1 MPRRFSLKTRLLSLL
16 LSAAMVLMFL
26 PASAFAADD
35 EQVRVGDAWLG
46 SATRVVSCGEG
57 GTAAYDPDTKTL
69 TLTNV
74 TINHDYNA
82 AIWNTVEGLTIKLVG
97 KNSINSGEQTGILSM
112 QGCGLLTLTGEE
124 GSLNITTADGQ
135 AIYANTGSLLIKDT
149 TVTASTEAFDTC
161 AVSADLGIEISG
173 STLESAIASGNAIYT
188 PGDLKIENSNVTTS
202 NDNQNNKGY
211 PAIWSDGDITINGGQ
226 LKSTCKGGTALGAA
240 STISI
245 TGCTLE
251 SASTDGN
258 AIYTPGDLKIEN
270 SNVTTSNDNT
280 NNNGYPAIWC
290 YGDITINGGQLKS
303 TCIGSDALGAVG
315 ALSITDCN
323 VENKGYYTALY
334 SGGKMTLTGGSIT
347 AEAENN
353 AIISNSA
360 MTITNATVKATAQRY
375 DALRASDVMKIN
387 GGSITADAGDNAII
401 SYSAMTITNATVK
414 ATAQRHNALR
424 ASDVMKINGGRV
436 EATTVLYD
444 EETYA
449 IHMQPLDDGSNDGR
463 MEIGGGVELYVK
475 GFSGIAV
482 GDEAT
487 IADAHIV
494 IDSEDWSIDM
504 PVKFAEG
511 CDIALALG
519 GDSMES
525 AEPFDWYSM
534 SLEPFTPGT
543 PGGTYRYLELFSG
556 AKHTLRVTNGM
567 ISELNGKPYTGN
579 EAEIPAGSPVTLTLT
594 VNEDAFT
601 AGEVFSSWTLSPTP
615 RDLQIN
621 GNVITFT
628 MPAEDVEIRA
638 TGDIP
643 PEPGPDAEGSPLFG
657 LALGAVGGTLVG
669 LTFYAAHELG
679 ITQTL
684 RETLPAGAA
693 IPANRGELA
702 LLLWNAADKPEP
714 EKQPAFTDVSDLE
727 TAKAAQWAIEA
738 GLMETESSGK
748 FAPAKRVTRLKVF
761 RTWKAANH

>member
-26 PASAFAADD
+26 PASAFAAD
-35 EQVRVGDAWLG
+35 EEQQVRVGYTCLG
-46 SATRVVSCGEG
+46 SATRSVTCGE

-74 TINHDYNA
+74 TINHDYDA
-82 AIWNTVEGLTIKLVG
+82 AIWNTTDDLTIKLVG
-97 KNSINSGEQTGILSM
+97 ENSINSGDQVGILS
-112 QGCGLLTLTGEE
+112 QEGRGLLTLTGE

-240 STISI
+240 GT
-245 TGCTLE
+245 
-251 SASTDGN
+251 
-258 AIYTPGDLKIEN
+258 
-270 SNVTTSNDNT
+270 
-280 NNNGYPAIWC
+280 
-290 YGDITINGGQLKS
+290 
-303 TCIGSDALGAVG
+303 
-315 ALSITDCN
+315 LSITNCN
-323 VENKGYYTALY
+323 VENKGSYTALY
-334 SGGKMTLTGGSIT
+334 SGGEMTLTGGSIT

-353 AIISNSA
+353 AILSRSA
-360 MTITNATVKATAQRY
+360 MTITNATVKATAQKY
-375 DALRASDVMKIN
+375 
-387 GGSITADAGDNAII
+387 
-401 SYSAMTITNATVK
+401 
-414 ATAQRHNALR
+414 NALR
-424 ASDVMKINGGRV
+424 ASDVMKIDGGRV
-436 EATTVLYD
+436 EATTTTVLYD
-444 EETYA
+444 DVEPYA
-449 IHMQPLDDGSNDGR
+449 IHMEPMGDGSNNGR

-475 GFSGIAV
+475 GYKGISV
-482 GDEAT
+482 GDGAT

-504 PVKFAEG
+504 PVKFADG
-511 CDIALALG
+511 YDIARALG
-519 GDSMES
+519 GDSKEN
-525 AEPFDWYSM
+525 AKPFDWYSM
-534 SLEPFTPGT
+534 NLEPYIPNQ
-543 PGGTYRYLELFSG
+543 PGTYRYLELLSG

-567 ISELNGKPYTGN
+567 ISEMNGKPYTGN

-628 MPAEDVEIRA
+628 MPAENVEIRA

-643 PEPGPDAEGSPLFG
+643 PEPGPDADGSPLFG
-657 LALGAVGGTLVG
+657 LALGAVSGTLVG
-669 LTFYAAHELG
+669 LTLYTVHELG

-761 RTWKAANH
+761 RTWKAVNH

>member
-1 MPRRFSLKTRLLSLL
+1 MRQKKGMFLMPRRFSLKTRLLSLL

-112 QGCGLLTLTGEE
+112 QGCGLLTLTGE

-251 SASTDGN
+251 SASTGSN
-258 AIYTPGDLKIEN
+258 AIYTPGDLTIEN
-270 SNVTTSNDNT
+270 SNVTTNSAGNL
-280 NNNGYPAIWC
+280 PAIWSDS
-290 YGDITINGGQLKS
+290 DITINGGQLKS
-303 TCIGSDALGAVG
+303 TCTGSDALGATG
-315 ALSITDCN
+315 TLSITDCT

-347 AEAENN
+347 AEAEDN

-360 MTITNATVKATAQRY
+360 MTITNATVKATAQH
-375 DALRASDVMKIN
+375 I
-387 GGSITADAGDNAII
+387 
-401 SYSAMTITNATVK
+401 
-414 ATAQRHNALR
+414 NALR
-424 ASDVMKINGGRV
+424 ASDVMKIDGGRV
-436 EATTVLYD
+436 EATTFGD
-444 EETYA
+444 KEYA
-449 IHMQPLDDGSNDGR
+449 IHMQPIDDEDNNGR

-475 GFSGIAV
+475 GFSGIFV
-482 GDEAT
+482 GEEAT

-494 IDSEDWSIDM
+494 IDSDEWSIDM
-504 PVKFAEG
+504 PVKFADG
-511 CDIALALG
+511 YDIALALG
-519 GDSMES
+519 GDSMEN

-534 SLEPFTPGT
+534 SLEPYTPNQ
-543 PGGTYRYLELFSG
+543 PGTYRYLELLSG

-567 ISELNGKPYTGN
+567 ISELNGKQYGDNVTD
-579 EAEIPAGSPVTLTLT
+579 IPAGSPVTLTLT

-615 RDLQIN
+615 RDLQID

-643 PEPGPDAEGSPLFG
+643 PEPGPDAEGNPLFG

-714 EKQPAFTDVSDLE
+714 ENQPAFTDVSDPE

>member
-1 MPRRFSLKTRLLSLL
+1 
-16 LSAAMVLMFL
+16 MVLMFL

-35 EQVRVGDAWLG
+35 EQVRVGDTWLG
-46 SATRVVSCGEG
+46 SAMRVVPCGD

-74 TINHDYNA
+74 TINCDDTT
-82 AIWNTVEGLTIKLVG
+82 AIFNKTDGLTIKLVG
-97 KNSINSGEQTGILSM
+97 ENSINSGKQSGILSM
-112 QGCGLLTLTGEE
+112 QGCGLLTLTGE
-124 GSLNITTADGQ
+124 GSLNITAAGH

-149 TVTASTEAFDTC
+149 TVKVSSDIL
-161 AVSADLGIEISG
+161 AVCADLGIEISN
-173 STLESAIASGNAIYT
+173 STIESASTDGNAIYA
-188 PGDLKIENSNVTTS
+188 PGDLTIENSNVTTS
-202 NDNQNNKGY
+202 NDNKNDDGY

-226 LKSTCKGGTALGAA
+226 LKSTCAGSKALGADGSLLVKDTTVKVSSDVLA
-240 STISI
+240 VYANLGIEISDSTF
-245 TGCTLE
+245 E
-251 SASTDGN
+251 SSSTNGN
-258 AIYTPGDLKIEN
+258 AIWTPGDLKIEN
-270 SNVTTSNDNT
+270 SNVTTSNDNK
-280 NNNGYPAIWC
+280 NDNGYPAIWC
-290 YGDITINGGQLKS
+290 DGDITINGGQLKS
-303 TCIGSDALGAVG
+303 TCAGSDALGAAG
-315 ALSITDCN
+315 TLSITDCT
-323 VENKGYYTALY
+323 VENKGASALY
-334 SGGKMTLTGGSIT
+334 SQGKMTLTGGSIT
-347 AEAENN
+347 ADAEYN

-375 DALRASDVMKIN
+375 
-387 GGSITADAGDNAII
+387 
-401 SYSAMTITNATVK
+401 
-414 ATAQRHNALR
+414 NALR
-424 ASDVMKINGGRV
+424 ASDVMKIDGGKV

-444 EETYA
+444 DETYA
-449 IHMQPLDDGSNDGR
+449 IHMQPMDDGSNNGR

-475 GFSGIAV
+475 GFSGINV

-504 PVKFAEG
+504 PVKFADG
-511 CDIALALG
+511 YDIARALG
-519 GDSMES
+519 GDSKES

-534 SLEPFTPGT
+534 SLKPFTPGT

-556 AKHTLRVTNGM
+556 ARHTLRVTNGT
-567 ISELNGKPYTGN
+567 ISELNGKPYTGS

-615 RDLQIN
+615 RDLQID

-643 PEPGPDAEGSPLFG
+643 PEPAPGEDGNPMFG
-657 LALGAVGGTLVG
+657 LALGAVAGTLVG

-714 EKQPAFTDVSDLE
+714 KNQPAFTDVSDPE

-738 GLMETESSGK
+738 GLMEIESSGK

-761 RTWKAANH
+761 RTWKAAKH

>member
-1 MPRRFSLKTRLLSLL
+1 MRQKKGMFLMPRRFSLKTRLLSLL

-270 SNVTTSNDNT
+270 SNVTTNSAGNL
-280 NNNGYPAIWC
+280 PAIWSDS
-290 YGDITINGGQLKS
+290 DITINGGQLKS
-303 TCIGSDALGAVG
+303 TCTGSDALGATG
-315 ALSITDCN
+315 TLSITDCT

-347 AEAENN
+347 AEAEDN

-360 MTITNATVKATAQRY
+360 MTITNATVKATAQH
-375 DALRASDVMKIN
+375 I
-387 GGSITADAGDNAII
+387 
-401 SYSAMTITNATVK
+401 
-414 ATAQRHNALR
+414 NALR
-424 ASDVMKINGGRV
+424 ASDVMKIDGGRV
-436 EATTVLYD
+436 EATTFGD
-444 EETYA
+444 EEYA
-449 IHMQPLDDGSNDGR
+449 IHMQPIDDEDNNGR

-475 GFSGIAV
+475 GFSGIFV
-482 GDEAT
+482 GEEAT

-494 IDSEDWSIDM
+494 IDSDEWSIDM

-519 GDSMES
+519 GDSMEN

-534 SLEPFTPGT
+534 SLEPYTPNQ
-543 PGGTYRYLELFSG
+543 PGTYRYLELLSG

-579 EAEIPAGSPVTLTLT
+579 EADIPAGSPVTLTLT

-601 AGEVFSSWTLSPTP
+601 AGEVFSSWALSPTP
-615 RDLQIN
+615 RDLQID

-643 PEPGPDAEGSPLFG
+643 PEPTPDAEGSPLFG
-657 LALGAVGGTLVG
+657 IALGAVGGTLVG

>member
-26 PASAFAADD
+26 PASAFAADE
-35 EQVRVGDAWLG
+35 EQVRVGSQWLG
-46 SATRVVSCGEG
+46 SATRSVTCGE

-69 TLTNV
+69 TLTNA

-97 KNSINSGEQTGILSM
+97 ENSINSGDQAGILSM

-124 GSLNITTADGQ
+124 GSLNITAADGH
-135 AIYANTGSLLIKDT
+135 AIYANTGSLLVKDT
-149 TVTASTEAFDTC
+149 TVKVSSDVL
-161 AVSADLGIEISG
+161 AVCADLGIEISC
-173 STLESAIASGNAIYT
+173 STFESSSTNGNAIYAPGDLKIENSNVTTSSDNESGTTYPAIWCDGNITINGGQLKSTCAGSKALGADGSLLVKDTTVKVSSDVLAVYANSGIEISGSTFESSSTDSNAIWT
-188 PGDLKIENSNVTTS
+188 PGDLKIENSNVTT
-202 NDNQNNKGY
+202 NNAGKF
-211 PAIWSDGDITINGGQ
+211 PVIWSDRNITINGGQ
-226 LKSTCKGGTALGAA
+226 LKSTCTGNDALGAA
-240 STISI
+240 GT
-245 TGCTLE
+245 
-251 SASTDGN
+251 
-258 AIYTPGDLKIEN
+258 
-270 SNVTTSNDNT
+270 
-280 NNNGYPAIWC
+280 
-290 YGDITINGGQLKS
+290 
-303 TCIGSDALGAVG
+303 
-315 ALSITDCN
+315 LSITDCT
-323 VENKGYYTALY
+323 VENKGASALY
-334 SGGKMTLTGGSIT
+334 SQGKMTLTGGSIT
-347 AEAENN
+347 ADAEYN

-375 DALRASDVMKIN
+375 
-387 GGSITADAGDNAII
+387 
-401 SYSAMTITNATVK
+401 
-414 ATAQRHNALR
+414 NALR
-424 ASDVMKINGGRV
+424 ASDVMKIDGGRV
-436 EATTVLYD
+436 EATTVLHD
-444 EETYA
+444 DVEPYA
-449 IHMQPLDDGSNDGR
+449 IHMQPMDDGNNGR

-475 GFSGIAV
+475 GVNGISV
-482 GDEAT
+482 GEGAT
-487 IADAHIV
+487 IADAHIF
-494 IDSEDWSIDM
+494 IDSEDCSIDM
-504 PVKFAEG
+504 PVKFADG
-511 CDIALALG
+511 YDIARALG

-534 SLEPFTPGT
+534 SLKPFTPGT

-556 AKHTLRVTNGM
+556 ARHTLRVTNGM

-615 RDLQIN
+615 RDLQID

-643 PEPGPDAEGSPLFG
+643 PEPAPGEDGNPMFG

-702 LLLWNAADKPEP
+702 LLLWNAANKPEP
-714 EKQPAFTDVSDLE
+714 ENQPAFTDVSDLE

>member
-16 LSAAMVLMFL
+16 LSASMVLMFL

-35 EQVRVGDAWLG
+35 EQVRVGYTWLG
-46 SATRVVSCGEG
+46 SATRSVPCGE

-69 TLTNV
+69 TLTNA

-97 KNSINSGEQTGILSM
+97 ENSINSGDQAGILSM

-124 GSLNITTADGQ
+124 GSLDITAADGH
-135 AIYANTGSLLIKDT
+135 AIYANTGSLLVKGT
-149 TVTASTEAFDTC
+149 TVKVSSDIL
-161 AVSADLGIEISG
+161 AVYADLGIEISG
-173 STLESAIASGNAIYT
+173 STFESSSTGGNAIWT
-188 PGDLKIENSNVTTS
+188 PSDLKIENSNVTTS
-202 NDNQNNKGY
+202 NDNESGTTY
-211 PAIWSDGDITINGGQ
+211 PAIWCDSNITINGGQ

-240 STISI
+240 GT
-245 TGCTLE
+245 
-251 SASTDGN
+251 
-258 AIYTPGDLKIEN
+258 
-270 SNVTTSNDNT
+270 
-280 NNNGYPAIWC
+280 
-290 YGDITINGGQLKS
+290 
-303 TCIGSDALGAVG
+303 
-315 ALSITDCN
+315 LSITDCT
-323 VENKGYYTALY
+323 VENSGASALY
-334 SGGKMTLTGGSIT
+334 SQGEMTLTGGSIT
-347 AEAENN
+347 ADAEYN

-375 DALRASDVMKIN
+375 
-387 GGSITADAGDNAII
+387 
-401 SYSAMTITNATVK
+401 
-414 ATAQRHNALR
+414 NALR
-424 ASDVMKINGGRV
+424 ASDVMKIDGGKV
-436 EATTVLYD
+436 EATTVLND
-444 EETYA
+444 DKTYA
-449 IHMQPLDDGSNDGR
+449 IHMQPLDDGSNNGR
-463 MEIGGGVELYVK
+463 MEIGGGVELYAK
-475 GFSGIAV
+475 GFSGISV
-482 GDEAT
+482 GEGAT

-494 IDSEDWSIDM
+494 IDSDDWSIDM

-511 CDIALALG
+511 YDIALALG

-534 SLEPFTPGT
+534 SLKPFTPGT

-567 ISELNGKPYTGN
+567 ISEMNGKPYTGN

-615 RDLQIN
+615 RDLQID

-628 MPAEDVEIRA
+628 MPAENVEIRA

-643 PEPGPDAEGSPLFG
+643 PEPTPDAEGSPLFG

-669 LTFYAAHELG
+669 LTFYAAHQLG

-714 EKQPAFTDVSDLE
+714 ENQPAFTDVSDPE

-761 RTWKAANH
+761 RTWKAAKR

>member
-1 MPRRFSLKTRLLSLL
+1 MPRRFSLKARLLSLL

-35 EQVRVGDAWLG
+35 EQVRVGYTWLG
-46 SATRVVSCGEG
+46 SATRSVTCGD

-69 TLTNV
+69 TLTNA

-82 AIWNTVEGLTIKLVG
+82 AIWNTTDDLTIKLVG
-97 KNSINSGEQTGILSM
+97 ENSINSGNQAGILS
-112 QGCGLLTLTGEE
+112 QEGRGLLTLTGE
-124 GSLNITTADGQ
+124 GSLNITAADGY
-135 AIYANTGSLLIKDT
+135 AIYAHTGSLLVKDT
-149 TVTASTEAFDTC
+149 TVKVSSDIL
-161 AVSADLGIEISG
+161 AVYADLGIEISG
-173 STLESAIASGNAIYT
+173 STFESSSTDGNAIWT
-188 PGDLKIENSNVTTS
+188 RGDLKIENSNVTTS
-202 NDNQNNKGY
+202 NDNK
-211 PAIWSDGDITINGGQ
+211 
-226 LKSTCKGGTALGAA
+226 
-240 STISI
+240 
-245 TGCTLE
+245 
-251 SASTDGN
+251 
-258 AIYTPGDLKIEN
+258 
-270 SNVTTSNDNT
+270 NDD
-280 NNNGYPAIWC
+280 GYPAIWC
-290 YGDITINGGQLKS
+290 DGDITINGGQLKS
-303 TCIGSDALGAVG
+303 TCIGSDALGAAG
-315 ALSITDCN
+315 TLSITDCN
-323 VENKGYYTALY
+323 VENKGGYTALY

-347 AEAENN
+347 AEAEDN
-353 AIISNSA
+353 AIISRSA
-360 MTITNATVKATAQRY
+360 MTITNATVKATAQH
-375 DALRASDVMKIN
+375 I
-387 GGSITADAGDNAII
+387 
-401 SYSAMTITNATVK
+401 
-414 ATAQRHNALR
+414 NALR
-424 ASDVMKINGGRV
+424 ASDVMKIDGGRV
-436 EATTVLYD
+436 EATTFGD
-444 EETYA
+444 EEYA
-449 IHMQPLDDGSNDGR
+449 IHMQPMDDGSNNGR
-463 MEIGGGVELYVK
+463 MEIGGGVELYAK
-475 GFSGIAV
+475 GFSGIFV
-482 GDEAT
+482 GEEAT

-494 IDSEDWSIDM
+494 IDSDDWSIDM

-511 CDIALALG
+511 YDIALALG

-525 AEPFDWYSM
+525 AKPFDWYSM

-543 PGGTYRYLELFSG
+543 PGTYPYLELFSG
-556 AKHTLRVTNGM
+556 AKHTLRVTNGT
-567 ISELNGKPYTGN
+567 ISEMNGKPYTGN
-579 EAEIPAGSPVTLTLT
+579 EVEIPAGSPVTLTLT

-615 RDLQIN
+615 RDLQID

-643 PEPGPDAEGSPLFG
+643 PEPTPDAEGSPLFG

-714 EKQPAFTDVSDLE
+714 ENQPAFTDVSDPE

-761 RTWKAANH
+761 RTWKAAKH

>member
-1 MPRRFSLKTRLLSLL
+1 MRQKKGMFLMPRRFSLKTRLLSLL

-112 QGCGLLTLTGEE
+112 QGCGLLTLTGE

-202 NDNQNNKGY
+202 NDNQSNKGY
-211 PAIWSDGDITINGGQ
+211 PAICCDGDITINGGR

-251 SASTDGN
+251 SASTGSN
-258 AIYTPGDLKIEN
+258 AIYTPGDLTIEN
-270 SNVTTSNDNT
+270 SNVTTNSAGNL
-280 NNNGYPAIWC
+280 PAIWSDS
-290 YGDITINGGQLKS
+290 DITINGGQLKS
-303 TCIGSDALGAVG
+303 TCTGSDALGATG
-315 ALSITDCN
+315 TLSITDCT

-347 AEAENN
+347 AEAEDN

-360 MTITNATVKATAQRY
+360 MTITNATVKATAQH
-375 DALRASDVMKIN
+375 I
-387 GGSITADAGDNAII
+387 
-401 SYSAMTITNATVK
+401 
-414 ATAQRHNALR
+414 NALR
-424 ASDVMKINGGRV
+424 ASDVMKIDGGRV
-436 EATTVLYD
+436 EATTFGD
-444 EETYA
+444 KEYA
-449 IHMQPLDDGSNDGR
+449 IHMQPIDDEDNNGR

-475 GFSGIAV
+475 GFSGIFV
-482 GDEAT
+482 GEEAT

-494 IDSEDWSIDM
+494 IDSDEWSIDM
-504 PVKFAEG
+504 PVKFADG
-511 CDIALALG
+511 YDIALALG
-519 GDSMES
+519 GDSKGS

-543 PGGTYRYLELFSG
+543 PGTYRYLELLSG

-567 ISELNGKPYTGN
+567 ISELNGKQYGDNVTD
-579 EAEIPAGSPVTLTLT
+579 IPAGSPVTLTLT

-601 AGEVFSSWTLSPTP
+601 AGEVFSSWTLFPTP
-615 RDLQIN
+615 RDLQID

-643 PEPGPDAEGSPLFG
+643 PEPTPDAEGSPLFG

-669 LTFYAAHELG
+669 LTFYAAHEIG

-714 EKQPAFTDVSDLE
+714 EKQPAFTDVSDPE

>member
-1 MPRRFSLKTRLLSLL
+1 MRQKKGMFLMPRRFSLKTRLLSLL

-112 QGCGLLTLTGEE
+112 QGCGLLTLTGE

-251 SASTDGN
+251 SASTGSN
-258 AIYTPGDLKIEN
+258 AIYTPGDLTIEN
-270 SNVTTSNDNT
+270 SNVTTNSAGNL
-280 NNNGYPAIWC
+280 PAIWSDS
-290 YGDITINGGQLKS
+290 DITINGGQLKS
-303 TCIGSDALGAVG
+303 TCTGSDALGATG
-315 ALSITDCN
+315 TLSITDCT

-347 AEAENN
+347 AEAEDN
-353 AIISNSA
+353 AILSRSS
-360 MTITNATVKATAQRY
+360 MTITNATVKATAQKY
-375 DALRASDVMKIN
+375 
-387 GGSITADAGDNAII
+387 
-401 SYSAMTITNATVK
+401 
-414 ATAQRHNALR
+414 NALR
-424 ASDVMKINGGRV
+424 ASDVMKIDGGRV
-436 EATTVLYD
+436 EATTFG
-444 EETYA
+444 ENIYA
-449 IHMQPLDDGSNDGR
+449 IHMQPMDDGSNNGR

-475 GFSGIAV
+475 GFSGIFV
-482 GDEAT
+482 GEEAT

-494 IDSEDWSIDM
+494 IDSDDWSIDM
-504 PVKFAEG
+504 PVKFADG
-511 CDIALALG
+511 YDIARALG
-519 GDSMES
+519 GDSKGS

-543 PGGTYRYLELFSG
+543 PGTYRYLELLSG

-601 AGEVFSSWTLSPTP
+601 AGEVFSSWTLFPTP
-615 RDLQIN
+615 RDLQID

-643 PEPGPDAEGSPLFG
+643 PEPTPDAEGSPLFG

-669 LTFYAAHELG
+669 LTFYAAHEIG

>member
-1 MPRRFSLKTRLLSLL
+1 MPRRFSLKARLLSLL

-35 EQVRVGDAWLG
+35 KQVRVGYTWLG
-46 SATRVVSCGEG
+46 SATRVVTCGE
-57 GTAAYDPDTKTL
+57 GTAAYDPDTRTL

-82 AIWNTVEGLTIKLVG
+82 AIWNTVEGLTIELVG
-97 KNSINSGEQTGILSM
+97 ENSINSGEQTGILS
-112 QGCGLLTLTGEE
+112 QEGCGLLTLTGE
-124 GSLNITTADGQ
+124 GSLNITVTGGN
-135 AIYANTGSLLIKDT
+135 AIFVNTGSLLIKDT
-149 TVTASTEAFDTC
+149 TVTVSSGAFDAC
-161 AVSADLGIEISG
+161 AVTADYDIEISG
-173 STLESAIASGNAIYT
+173 STLESAIANGNAIFAR
-188 PGDLKIENSNVTTS
+188 GDLKIENSNVTTS
-202 NDNQNNKGY
+202 NDNKNDDGY
-211 PAIWSDGDITINGGQ
+211 PAIWCKGDITINGGQ

-270 SNVTTSNDNT
+270 SNVTTNSAGNL
-280 NNNGYPAIWC
+280 PAIWSDS
-290 YGDITINGGQLKS
+290 DITINGGQLKS
-303 TCIGSDALGAVG
+303 TCTGSDALGAAG
-315 ALSITDCN
+315 TLSITNCN
-323 VENKGYYTALY
+323 VENKGASALY
-334 SGGKMTLTGGSIT
+334 SQGEMTLTGGSIT
-347 AEAENN
+347 AEAEYN

-360 MTITNATVKATAQRY
+360 MTITNATVKATAQKY
-375 DALRASDVMKIN
+375 
-387 GGSITADAGDNAII
+387 
-401 SYSAMTITNATVK
+401 
-414 ATAQRHNALR
+414 NALR
-424 ASDVMKINGGRV
+424 ASDVMKIDGGWV
-436 EATTVLYD
+436 KATTVLHD
-444 EETYA
+444 DAEPYA
-449 IHMQPLDDGSNDGR
+449 IHMQPMDDGSNNGR

-475 GFSGIAV
+475 GFSGIFV
-482 GDEAT
+482 GEEAT

-494 IDSEDWSIDM
+494 IDSEEWSIDM

-519 GDSMES
+519 GDSMEN

-534 SLEPFTPGT
+534 SLEPYTPNQ
-543 PGGTYRYLELFSG
+543 PGTYRYLELLSG

-567 ISELNGKPYTGN
+567 ISELNGKPYTGS

-601 AGEVFSSWTLSPTP
+601 AGEVFSSWTLSPMP
-615 RDLQIN
+615 RDLQID

-628 MPAEDVEIRA
+628 MPAENVEIRA

-643 PEPGPDAEGSPLFG
+643 PEPTPDADGSPLFG

-714 EKQPAFTDVSDLE
+714 ENQPAFTDVSDPE

-761 RTWKAANH
+761 RTWKAAGH

>member
-1 MPRRFSLKTRLLSLL
+1 MRQKKGMFLMPRRFSLKTRLLSLL

-112 QGCGLLTLTGEE
+112 QGCGLLTLTGE

-251 SASTDGN
+251 SASTGSN
-258 AIYTPGDLKIEN
+258 AIYTPGDLTIEN
-270 SNVTTSNDNT
+270 SNVTTNSAGNL
-280 NNNGYPAIWC
+280 PAIWSDS
-290 YGDITINGGQLKS
+290 DITINGGQLKS
-303 TCIGSDALGAVG
+303 TCTGSDALGATG
-315 ALSITDCN
+315 TLSITDCT

-347 AEAENN
+347 AEAEDN
-353 AIISNSA
+353 AILSRNA
-360 MTITNATVKATAQRY
+360 MTITNATVKATAQKY
-375 DALRASDVMKIN
+375 
-387 GGSITADAGDNAII
+387 
-401 SYSAMTITNATVK
+401 
-414 ATAQRHNALR
+414 NALR
-424 ASDVMKINGGRV
+424 ASDVMKIDGGRV
-436 EATTVLYD
+436 EATTFG
-444 EETYA
+444 ENIYA
-449 IHMQPLDDGSNDGR
+449 IHMQPMDDGSNNGR

-475 GFSGIAV
+475 GFSGIFV
-482 GDEAT
+482 GEEAT

-494 IDSEDWSIDM
+494 IDSDDWSIDM
-504 PVKFAEG
+504 PVKFADG
-511 CDIALALG
+511 YDIARALG
-519 GDSMES
+519 GDSKGS

-543 PGGTYRYLELFSG
+543 PGTYRYLELLSG

-601 AGEVFSSWTLSPTP
+601 AGEVFSSWTLFPTP
-615 RDLQIN
+615 RDLQID

-643 PEPGPDAEGSPLFG
+643 PEPTPDAEGSPLFG

-669 LTFYAAHELG
+669 LTFYAAHEIG

>member
-1 MPRRFSLKTRLLSLL
+1 MRQKKGMFLMPRRFSLKTRLLSLL

-97 KNSINSGEQTGILSM
+97 KNSINSGKQTGILSM

-270 SNVTTSNDNT
+270 SNVTTNSAGNL
-280 NNNGYPAIWC
+280 PAIWSDS
-290 YGDITINGGQLKS
+290 DITINGGQLKS

-315 ALSITDCN
+315 TLSITNCN
-323 VENKGYYTALY
+323 VENKGGYTALY
-334 SGGKMTLTGGSIT
+334 SGGKMTLT
-347 AEAENN
+347 
-353 AIISNSA
+353 
-360 MTITNATVKATAQRY
+360 NATVKATAQTY
-375 DALRASDVMKIN
+375 
-387 GGSITADAGDNAII
+387 
-401 SYSAMTITNATVK
+401 
-414 ATAQRHNALR
+414 NALR
-424 ASDVMKINGGRV
+424 ASDVMKIDGGRV
-436 EATTVLYD
+436 EATTFG
-444 EETYA
+444 EEEYA
-449 IHMQPLDDGSNDGR
+449 IHMEPMADGSNDGR

-475 GFSGIAV
+475 GYNGISV
-482 GDEAT
+482 GEGAT
-487 IADAHIV
+487 IEDAHIV
-494 IDSEDWSIDM
+494 IDSEDCSIDM
-504 PVKFAEG
+504 PVKFADG
-511 CDIALALG
+511 YDIARALG
-519 GDSMES
+519 GDSMEN

-543 PGGTYRYLELFSG
+543 PGGTYRYLELLSG

-567 ISELNGKPYTGN
+567 ISELNGKPYTGS

-615 RDLQIN
+615 RDLQID

-628 MPAEDVEIRA
+628 MPTEDVEIRA

-643 PEPGPDAEGSPLFG
+643 PEPGPDADGSPLFG
-657 LALGAVGGTLVG
+657 LALGAVSGTLVG
-669 LTFYAAHELG
+669 LTLYTVHELG

>member
-1 MPRRFSLKTRLLSLL
+1 MRQKKGMFLMPRRFSLKARLLSLL

-26 PASAFAADD
+26 PASAFAADE
-35 EQVRVGDAWLG
+35 EQVRVGDTWLG
-46 SATRVVSCGEG
+46 SAMRSVPCGE

-74 TINHDYNA
+74 TINCDDTT
-82 AIWNTVEGLTIKLVG
+82 AIFNKTDGLTIKLVG
-97 KNSINSGEQTGILSM
+97 ENSINSGKQSGILSM
-112 QGCGLLTLTGEE
+112 QGCGLLTLTGE
-124 GSLNITTADGQ
+124 GSLNITAAGH

-149 TVTASTEAFDTC
+149 TVKVSSDIL
-161 AVSADLGIEISG
+161 AVCADLGIEISN
-173 STLESAIASGNAIYT
+173 STIESASTDGNAIYA
-188 PGDLKIENSNVTTS
+188 PGDLTIENSNVTTS
-202 NDNQNNKGY
+202 NDNKNDDGY

-226 LKSTCKGGTALGAA
+226 LKSTCAGGKALGADGSLLVKDTTVKVSSDVLA
-240 STISI
+240 VYANSGIEISGSTF
-245 TGCTLE
+245 E
-251 SASTDGN
+251 SSSTDSN
-258 AIYTPGDLKIEN
+258 AIWTPGDLKIEN
-270 SNVTTSNDNT
+270 SNVTT
-280 NNNGYPAIWC
+280 NN
-290 YGDITINGGQLKS
+290 
-303 TCIGSDALGAVG
+303 ALGAAG
-315 ALSITDCN
+315 TLSITDCT
-323 VENKGYYTALY
+323 VENKGASALY
-334 SGGKMTLTGGSIT
+334 SQGKMTLTGGSIT
-347 AEAENN
+347 ADAEYN

-375 DALRASDVMKIN
+375 
-387 GGSITADAGDNAII
+387 
-401 SYSAMTITNATVK
+401 
-414 ATAQRHNALR
+414 NALR
-424 ASDVMKINGGRV
+424 ASDVMKIDGGKV

-444 EETYA
+444 DETYA
-449 IHMQPLDDGSNDGR
+449 IHMQPMDDGSNDGR

-475 GFSGIAV
+475 GFSGINV

-511 CDIALALG
+511 YDIALALG

-534 SLEPFTPGT
+534 SLKPFTPGT

-556 AKHTLRVTNGM
+556 ARHTLRVTNGM
-567 ISELNGKPYTGN
+567 ISEMNGKPYTGS

-615 RDLQIN
+615 RDLQID

-643 PEPGPDAEGSPLFG
+643 PEPAPGEDGNPMFG
-657 LALGAVGGTLVG
+657 LALGAVAGTLVG

-714 EKQPAFTDVSDLE
+714 ENQPAFTDVSDPE

-738 GLMETESSGK
+738 GLMEIESSGK

-761 RTWKAANH
+761 RTWKAAKH

>member
-35 EQVRVGDAWLG
+35 QQVRVGYTWLG
-46 SATRVVSCGEG
+46 SATRTVTCGE

-69 TLTNV
+69 TLTNA

-82 AIWNTVEGLTIKLVG
+82 AIWNTVENLTIELVG
-97 KNSINSGEQTGILSM
+97 ENSISSGEQTGILN
-112 QGCGLLTLTGEE
+112 QELCGLLTLTGD
-124 GSLNITTADGQ
+124 GSLNITVTGGN
-135 AIYANTGSLLIKDT
+135 AIFVNKGSLLIKDT
-149 TVTASTEAFDTC
+149 TVKVSSGAFDAC
-161 AVSADLGIEISG
+161 AVSADYGIEISG
-173 STLESAIASGNAIYT
+173 STFESAIANGNAIFVRGYMN
-188 PGDLKIENSNVTTS
+188 GDLKIENSNVTTS
-202 NDNQNNKGY
+202 NDNKN
-211 PAIWSDGDITINGGQ
+211 GD
-226 LKSTCKGGTALGAA
+226 
-240 STISI
+240 
-245 TGCTLE
+245 
-251 SASTDGN
+251 
-258 AIYTPGDLKIEN
+258 
-270 SNVTTSNDNT
+270 
-280 NNNGYPAIWC
+280 GYPAIWC
-290 YGDITINGGQLKS
+290 DGDITINGGQLKS
-303 TCIGSDALGAVG
+303 TCIGSDALGAAG
-315 ALSITDCN
+315 TLSITDCN
-323 VENKGYYTALY
+323 VENKGGYTALY

-347 AEAENN
+347 AEAEGN
-353 AIISNSA
+353 AIMSRSA
-360 MTITNATVKATAQRY
+360 MTITNATVKATAQTY
-375 DALRASDVMKIN
+375 
-387 GGSITADAGDNAII
+387 
-401 SYSAMTITNATVK
+401 
-414 ATAQRHNALR
+414 NALR
-424 ASDVMKINGGRV
+424 ASDVMKIDGGRV

-449 IHMQPLDDGSNDGR
+449 IHMEPMADGSNDGR

-475 GFSGIAV
+475 GFSGISV
-482 GDEAT
+482 GEEAT

-494 IDSEDWSIDM
+494 IDSDDWSIDM

-511 CDIALALG
+511 YDIALALG

-534 SLEPFTPGT
+534 KLEPFTPGT
-543 PGGTYRYLELFSG
+543 PGTFPYLELFSG
-556 AKHTLRVTNGM
+556 AKHTLRVTNGT
-567 ISELNGKPYTGN
+567 ISELNGKQYTGS
-579 EAEIPAGSPVTLTLT
+579 EAEIPAGSSVTLTLT

-601 AGEVFSSWTLSPTP
+601 AGEVFSSWTLSPMP
-615 RDLQIN
+615 RDLQID

-643 PEPGPDAEGSPLFG
+643 PEPTPDAEVSPLFG
-657 LALGAVGGTLVG
+657 IALGAVGGTLVG
-669 LTFYAAHELG
+669 LTFYTAHQLG

-714 EKQPAFTDVSDLE
+714 ENQPTFTDVSDPE

-761 RTWKAANH
+761 RTWKSAGH

>member
-1 MPRRFSLKTRLLSLL
+1 MRQKKGMFLMPRRFSLKTRLLSLL

-112 QGCGLLTLTGEE
+112 QGCGLLTLTGE

-251 SASTDGN
+251 SASTGSN
-258 AIYTPGDLKIEN
+258 AIYTPGDLTIEN
-270 SNVTTSNDNT
+270 SNVTTNSAGNL
-280 NNNGYPAIWC
+280 PAIWSDS
-290 YGDITINGGQLKS
+290 DITINGGQLKS
-303 TCIGSDALGAVG
+303 TCTGSDALGATG
-315 ALSITDCN
+315 TLSITDCT

-347 AEAENN
+347 AEAEDN
-353 AIISNSA
+353 AILSRSA
-360 MTITNATVKATAQRY
+360 MTITNATVKATAQKY
-375 DALRASDVMKIN
+375 
-387 GGSITADAGDNAII
+387 
-401 SYSAMTITNATVK
+401 
-414 ATAQRHNALR
+414 NALR
-424 ASDVMKINGGRV
+424 ASDVMKIDGGRV
-436 EATTVLYD
+436 EATTFG
-444 EETYA
+444 ENIYA
-449 IHMQPLDDGSNDGR
+449 IHMQPMDDGSNNGR

-475 GFSGIAV
+475 GFSGIFV
-482 GDEAT
+482 GEEAT

-494 IDSEDWSIDM
+494 IDSDDWSIDM
-504 PVKFAEG
+504 PVKFADG
-511 CDIALALG
+511 YDIARALG
-519 GDSMES
+519 GDSKGS

-543 PGGTYRYLELFSG
+543 PGTYRYLELLSG

-601 AGEVFSSWTLSPTP
+601 AGEVFSSWTLFPTP
-615 RDLQIN
+615 RDLQID

-643 PEPGPDAEGSPLFG
+643 PEPTPDAEGSPLFG

-669 LTFYAAHELG
+669 LTFYAAHEIG

>member
-1 MPRRFSLKTRLLSLL
+1 MRQKKGMFLMPRRFSLKTRLLSLL

-188 PGDLKIENSNVTTS
+188 PGDLKIENSNVTTNS
-202 NDNQNNKGY
+202 AGNL
-211 PAIWSDGDITINGGQ
+211 PAIWSDSDITINGGQ

-240 STISI
+240 GTLSI

-270 SNVTTSNDNT
+270 SNVTTNSAGNL
-280 NNNGYPAIWC
+280 PAIWSDS
-290 YGDITINGGQLKS
+290 DITINGGQLKS

-315 ALSITDCN
+315 TLSITNCN
-323 VENKGYYTALY
+323 VENKGGYTALY
-334 SGGKMTLTGGSIT
+334 SGGKMTLT
-347 AEAENN
+347 
-353 AIISNSA
+353 
-360 MTITNATVKATAQRY
+360 NATVKATAQTY
-375 DALRASDVMKIN
+375 
-387 GGSITADAGDNAII
+387 
-401 SYSAMTITNATVK
+401 
-414 ATAQRHNALR
+414 NALR
-424 ASDVMKINGGRV
+424 ASDVMKIDGGRV
-436 EATTVLYD
+436 EATTFG
-444 EETYA
+444 EEEYA
-449 IHMQPLDDGSNDGR
+449 IHMEPMADGSNDGR

-475 GFSGIAV
+475 GYNGISV
-482 GDEAT
+482 GEGAT
-487 IADAHIV
+487 IEDAHIV
-494 IDSEDWSIDM
+494 IDSEDCSIDM
-504 PVKFAEG
+504 PVKFADG
-511 CDIALALG
+511 YDIARALG
-519 GDSMES
+519 GDSMEN

-543 PGGTYRYLELFSG
+543 PGGTYRYLELLSG

-567 ISELNGKPYTGN
+567 ISELNGKPYTGS

-601 AGEVFSSWTLSPTP
+601 AGEVFSSWALSPTP
-615 RDLQIN
+615 RDLQID

-643 PEPGPDAEGSPLFG
+643 PEPTPDAEGSPLFG
-657 LALGAVGGTLVG
+657 IALGAVGGTLVG

-761 RTWKAANH
+761 RTWKAANP

>member
-112 QGCGLLTLTGEE
+112 QGCGLLTLTGE

-251 SASTDGN
+251 SASTGSN
-258 AIYTPGDLKIEN
+258 AIYTPGDLTIEN
-270 SNVTTSNDNT
+270 SNVTTNSAGNL
-280 NNNGYPAIWC
+280 PAIWSDS
-290 YGDITINGGQLKS
+290 DITINGGQLKS
-303 TCIGSDALGAVG
+303 TCTGSDALGATG
-315 ALSITDCN
+315 TLSITDCT

-347 AEAENN
+347 AEAEDN
-353 AIISNSA
+353 AILSRSA
-360 MTITNATVKATAQRY
+360 MTITNATVKATAQKY
-375 DALRASDVMKIN
+375 
-387 GGSITADAGDNAII
+387 
-401 SYSAMTITNATVK
+401 
-414 ATAQRHNALR
+414 NALR
-424 ASDVMKINGGRV
+424 ASDVMKIDGGRV
-436 EATTVLYD
+436 EATTFG
-444 EETYA
+444 ENIYA
-449 IHMQPLDDGSNDGR
+449 IHMQPMDDGSNNGR

-475 GFSGIAV
+475 GFSGIFV
-482 GDEAT
+482 GEEAT

-494 IDSEDWSIDM
+494 IDSDDWSIDM
-504 PVKFAEG
+504 PVKFADG
-511 CDIALALG
+511 YDIARALG
-519 GDSMES
+519 GDSKGS

-543 PGGTYRYLELFSG
+543 PGTYRYLELLSG

-601 AGEVFSSWTLSPTP
+601 AGEVFSSWTLFPTP
-615 RDLQIN
+615 RDLQID

-643 PEPGPDAEGSPLFG
+643 PEPTPDAEGSPLFG

-669 LTFYAAHELG
+669 LTFYAAHEIG

-727 TAKAAQWAIEA
+727 TAKAAQWAIEV